1 MKVYNI
7 LAVTENFG
15 TVEGKSWKG
24 MRAIVNVTDKENG
37 KITSCSTKI
46 YKVSPEATQTVTSGA
61 VGTAD
66 FDEYGRLTNIR
77 K

>member
-1 MKVYNI
+1 MKLYNV

-15 TVEGKSWKG
+15 TVDGKSWKG
-24 MRAIVNVTDKENG
+24 MRAIVNVTDKDNG

-46 YKVSPEATQTVTSGA
+46 FKVSPEACQTVTSGA

>member
-15 TVEGKSWKG
+15 TVDGKSWKG
-24 MRAIVNVTDKENG
+24 MRAIVNVTDKDNG
-37 KITSCSTKI
+37 KIASCSTKI
-46 YKVSPEATQTVTSGA
+46 FKVSPEANQTVTSGA
-61 VGTAD
+61 VGIAD
-66 FDEYGRLTNIR
+66 FDEYGRITNIR

>member
-15 TVEGKSWKG
+15 NIEGKSWKG
-24 MRAIVNVTDKENG
+24 MRAIVNVTDRDNG
-37 KITSCSTKI
+37 KTISCSTKI
-46 YKVSPEATQTVTSGA
+46 FKVSPEASQTVTSGSS
-61 VGTAD
+61 GIAD
-66 FDEYGRLTNIR
+66 FDEYGRITNIR

>member
-15 TVEGKSWKG
+15 IIEGKSWKG
-24 MRAIVNVTDKENG
+24 MRAIVNVTDKDNG
-37 KITSCSTKI
+37 KTISCSTKI
-46 YKVSPEATQTVTSGA
+46 FKVSPEATQTVTSGA
-61 VGTAD
+61 VGIAD
-66 FDEYGRLTNIR
+66 FDEYGRITNIR